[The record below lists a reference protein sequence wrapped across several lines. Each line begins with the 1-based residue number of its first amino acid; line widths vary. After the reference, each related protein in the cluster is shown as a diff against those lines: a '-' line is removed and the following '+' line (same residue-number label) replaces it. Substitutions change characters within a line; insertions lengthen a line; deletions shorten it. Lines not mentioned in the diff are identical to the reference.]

1 MQEQLTLCSNYLVQT
16 FRVHL
21 SFTPTPY
28 LRLWFKVFYC
38 VFITGTLA
46 LLFWLECV
54 LIVNFTIAC
63 FFPRFVQSESL
74 FRNSTTCGYNLKSS
88 GNVGAIFPLRWVCAC
103 ACVLPIIGLILSH
116 IGLKAKAVCHSLICL
131 HCCVWYRK
139 RGSGYRGVVMYA
151 WGLVC
156 MKWKYFDAIAA
167 GFSIQDDCRP
177 LRRLERWRGSQ
188 WTSFSS
194 STATLKPQLHTQHK
208 REDASRRVFSHT
220 VWIHLSCLLCSVQQ
234 PWWYTG
240 RQPAPCA
247 CVCALIYIS
256 VGSSDKKCHWKVLT
270 GASGDYWLISP
281 NLFLSIVFST
291 WVHTELSHSTNQ
303 PMVCRINWSV
313 CLVRCVRMRTRENRQ
328 KEAARM

>member
-1 MQEQLTLCSNYLVQT
+1 MFKLFSPNIQSASL
-16 FRVHL
+16 F
-21 SFTPTPY
+21 
-28 LRLWFKVFYC
+28 LRVFYC

-54 LIVNFTIAC
+54 LILNFTIAC

-88 GNVGAIFPLRWVCAC
+88 GNVSAIFPLRWVCAC

-116 IGLKAKAVCHSLICL
+116 TGLKAKAVCHSLICL

-194 STATLKPQLHTQHK
+194 STAALKPQLHTQHK
-208 REDASRRVFSHT
+208 GEDASRRVFSHT

-234 PWWYTG
+234 PRWGVMIYRETTS
-240 RQPAPCA
+240 AV
-247 CVCALIYIS
+247 CVCTYLHLCRFIWQKNVTERFWREHLEIT
-256 VGSSDKKCHWKVLT
+256 GSSLQTC
-270 GASGDYWLISP
+270 
-281 NLFLSIVFST
+281 F
-291 WVHTELSHSTNQ
+291 
-303 PMVCRINWSV
+303 
-313 CLVRCVRMRTRENRQ
+313 
-328 KEAARM
+328 

>member
-28 LRLWFKVFYC
+28 LRLWFKGFLLCLYY
-38 VFITGTLA
+38 LA

-54 LIVNFTIAC
+54 LILNFTIAC

-88 GNVGAIFPLRWVCAC
+88 GNVSAIFPLRWVCAC

-116 IGLKAKAVCHSLICL
+116 TGLKAKAVCHSLICL

-194 STATLKPQLHTQHK
+194 STAALKPQLHTQHK
-208 REDASRRVFSHT
+208 GEDASRRVFSHT

-234 PWWYTG
+234 PRWGVMIYRETTSIV
-240 RQPAPCA
+240 
-247 CVCALIYIS
+247 CVCTYLHLCRFIWQKNVTERFWREHLEIT
-256 VGSSDKKCHWKVLT
+256 GSSLQTC
-270 GASGDYWLISP
+270 
-281 NLFLSIVFST
+281 F
-291 WVHTELSHSTNQ
+291 
-303 PMVCRINWSV
+303 
-313 CLVRCVRMRTRENRQ
+313 
-328 KEAARM
+328 